1 MSDLKF
7 KVIFEGKIKDGVN
20 KNKIGKSLCNFLKIN
35 PKHTD
40 KLFDGRSYAIKKQLS
55 EEQAQRVKQKLL
67 SIGIISSVVADEPK
81 KVHKIETQVETSHKI
96 KSTFWRERFEI
107 LDSLPQVSS
116 IFSLGKTQE
125 FKSLDKKSSHK
136 VMFNVYAFI
145 FGVFYYFFKGMWEKG
160 IIILFISMAYTL
172 SLSIFEEAL
181 EFQIYSALY
190 WVIPSSIIAIIA
202 TFDYYKKV
210 SENQRIW
217 PALHSLNN
225 KLILIAMV
233 LIVILLCIFPFLDIT
248 QASYDRTIA
257 KVKNGFLDY
266 NETTTVGHAFDNWS
280 HCNKSKWS
288 KFTTKNKVNVVEFEC
303 ITNVG
308 KMMEIGDK
316 IYTEKSLTFQFTLNY
331 DDSFQINSINYSDTL
346 QSGEKE
352 EGSATVIF
360 GIQYWLYLVYS
371 NSGI

>member
-7 KVIFEGKIKDGVN
+7 KVVFKGKINDGVS
-20 KNKIGKSLCNFLKIN
+20 KEKVGKSLCHFLKIN
-35 PKHTD
+35 PKHHD

-67 SIGIISSVVADEPK
+67 SIGIISSVVADESQK
-81 KVHKIETQVETSHKI
+81 AHKVETQLETNHKI

-136 VMFNVYAFI
+136 VMFNIYAFI
-145 FGVFYYFFKGMWEKG
+145 FGAFYYFFKGMWEKG
-160 IIILFISMAYTL
+160 IIILFISMTYTF
-172 SLSIFEEAL
+172 SLSIIEEVF
-181 EFQIYSALY
+181 EFQIYSAIY
-190 WVIPSSIIAIIA
+190 WVVPSSIIAVIA

-217 PALHSLNN
+217 PALHSLN
-225 KLILIAMV
+225 KKFILIPIV
-233 LIVILLCIFPFLDIT
+233 LISILLCIFPFIDIT
-248 QASYDRTIA
+248 PASYDRTIA

-280 HCNKSKWS
+280 RCNKSKWS
-288 KFTTKNKVNVVEFEC
+288 KFLTKNKVNVVEFEC
-303 ITNVG
+303 ITNAG
-308 KMMEIGDK
+308 KLMKLGDT

-346 QSGEKE
+346 QSGEKK

-371 NSGI
+371 NSDN